1 MYYFFFSFFLSFVL
15 TLLIKWLALGYD
27 IVDKPD
33 GQRKIHGR
41 IVPLLGGVAI
51 FLAFWLTIFFLFL
64 TGGLSSIFSEHL
76 LGVFF
81 GGLVLIILGY
91 FDDRYNLPVKIRL
104 GVSVLAVLLVLIG
117 GVGIDGITNPLGGI
131 LSLDMWKLSLLGG
144 EFVVLADI
152 LVFFWLMGMMYTTK
166 ILDGLDGLATGI
178 IMIGGVMI
186 FLLSTFT
193 IFKQADVSLVSLVLV
208 GACLGFLLW
217 NFYPAK
223 IFLGEGGGLFLG
235 FILGVLAIIS
245 GGKIATALLVMAF
258 PVFDLV
264 RVIYL
269 RIKNKQSMTLGDRRH
284 LHFQLVD
291 VGFSQRQV
299 VLFLYAVAFIF
310 GMTTLFFPSHLKI
323 ITLIVLGLAMVTVG
337 VLLDKKQIKH

>member
-15 TLLIKWLALGYD
+15 TLLIKRLALGYG

-33 GQRKIHGR
+33 RQRKIHGR
-41 IVPLLGGVAI
+41 AVPLLGGVAI
-51 FLAFWLTIFFLFL
+51 FLAFWLTIFLLFL
-64 TGGLSSIFSEHL
+64 TGGLSLIFSEHL
-76 LGVFF
+76 FGVFF

-91 FDDRYNLPVKIRL
+91 FDDRYNLSVKIRL

-131 LSLDMWKLSLLGG
+131 LSLDMWKLSLPGG
-144 EFVVLADI
+144 EFVILADI

-235 FILGVLAIIS
+235 FILGVLAVIS

-269 RIKNKQSMTLGDRRH
+269 RIKNKQSMALGDRRH

-323 ITLIVLGLAMVTVG
+323 ITLIVLGLAMVIVG